1 MTKPTDSP
9 LAALVAR
16 LAAHEMV
23 GFAVSQEPAA
33 QALTKVGSGKAGS
46 GKPPPINPPEAPR

>member
-1 MTKPTDSP
+1 MTKQSDSP
-9 LAALVAR
+9 LAELVAR

-23 GFAVSQEPAA
+23 GFAVTQEPAA

-46 GKPPPINPPEAPR
+46 GKPPPSGPVANA